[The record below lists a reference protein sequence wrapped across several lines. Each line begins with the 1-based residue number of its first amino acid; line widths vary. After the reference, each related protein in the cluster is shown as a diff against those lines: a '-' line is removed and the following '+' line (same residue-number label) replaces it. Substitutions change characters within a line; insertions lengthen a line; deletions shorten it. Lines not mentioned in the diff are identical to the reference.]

1 MKIELYPCGIYRVLR
16 ISDRMVIS
24 HLEELRLLIDGY
36 ISQDVTYIAICF
48 TDSSYMYSGAIAV
61 LASCVKRVKDANGDL
76 CIIEPKSEMIDLLK
90 QMVIDEVLAVYASEN
105 DLPDTFLNTSKKL
118 A

>member
-1 MKIELYPCGIYRVLR
+1 L
-16 ISDRMVIS
+16 VITN
-24 HLEELRLLIDGY
+24 LEELRILIDGY

-48 TDSSYMYSGAIAV
+48 TDSSYMYSGAVAV
-61 LASCVKRVKDANGDL
+61 LASCLKRIKDANGDL

-90 QMVIDEVLAVYASEN
+90 QMGIDEVLPVYASEN
-105 DLPDTFLNTSKKL
+105 DLPDTFINTTKKL